1 MTQYLDSLLIPKLK
15 TLEQAVALRD
25 RLAAEGKRVVLTNG
39 CFDLLHA
46 GHIYFLQ
53 NARESGDALF
63 IAINSDDSVRAL
75 KGPLRPVQTEHERA
89 YALSALACTHTLVI
103 FRQPRLVPE
112 ISALRPH
119 VYVKAGDYTLETLDR
134 SEREALQAVGAEI
147 RFLPFLSGFS
157 TTRLVQRITAAGG
170 IA

>member
-1 MTQYLDSLLIPKLK
+1 MTSTFDSLPVPKLH
-15 TLEQAVALRD
+15 TLEQAVAR
-25 RLAAEGKRVVLTNG
+25 RHQLAAEGRRVVLTNG

-63 IAINSDDSVRAL
+63 IAINSDDSVRVL

-89 YALSALACTHTLVI
+89 YALSALACTHTLTI

-112 ISALRPH
+112 IIALRPD
-119 VYVKAGDYTLETLDR
+119 VYVKAGDYTLDTLDR
-134 SEREALQAVGAEI
+134 SERDALQSVGTEI